1 MDEGGFSLRNGLR
14 NLASAIVGGGGL
26 IVLAGRA
33 AAIEVTEP
41 KPWQMSLQPAGSPI
55 MEAIHH
61 FNDWLLIVIS
71 VIVVLVLALLIYVMV
86 RFNAR
91 ANPVPSRTSHN
102 TLVEVLWT
110 IVPILILVGIAIPS
124 FSLLFKE
131 HDPARVIPNYDPTKA
146 VTIKATG
153 SQWYWSYE
161 YPDNADVSFDSNML
175 QDKERTDPVNQPR
188 LLAVD
193 NPMVVPTGTVI
204 RIQIIGNDV
213 IHSFNIPAL
222 GVKLDAIPGRLNEIW
237 FLADRE
243 GIYYGECSELC
254 GQSPSGDPNDL
265 HGHAYMPIEVRAV
278 SPDKFT
284 AWAAAAK
291 SDLPGAYK
299 LLAESSRPP
308 AAVKVAGQ

>member
-1 MDEGGFSLRNGLR
+1 LAGVIIGG
-14 NLASAIVGGGGL
+14 VGL
-26 IVLAGRA
+26 IALAGQA

-41 KPWQMSLQPAGSPI
+41 KPWQLNLQPAGSPI
-55 MEAIHH
+55 MEVINR
-61 FNDWLLIVIS
+61 FSNGLLIVIS
-71 VIVVLVLALLIYVMV
+71 LIVVFVLALLVYVML

-124 FSLLFKE
+124 FSLLFSE
-131 HDPARVIPNYDPTKA
+131 HDPARVVPNYDPAKA

-161 YPDNADVSFDSNML
+161 YPDNGDVSFDSNML
-175 QDKERTDPVNQPR
+175 QDKERIDAVNQPR

-193 NPMVVPTGTVI
+193 NPMIVPVGTVI
-204 RIQIIGNDV
+204 RIQVIGTDV
-213 IHSFNIPAL
+213 IHSFNIPSL
-222 GVKLDAIPGRLNEIW
+222 GLKLDAIPGRLNEIW
-237 FLADRE
+237 FLAERE

-278 SPDKFT
+278 ATDKFT

-299 LLAESSRPP
+299 LLAESSQP
-308 AAVKVAGQ
+308 ATAVKVAGQ

>member
-1 MDEGGFSLRNGLR
+1 LRNGLR
-14 NLASAIVGGGGL
+14 NLAGVIIGGVGL
-26 IVLAGRA
+26 IALAGQA

-41 KPWQMSLQPAGSPI
+41 KPWQLNLQPAGSPI
-55 MEAIHH
+55 MEVINR
-61 FNDWLLIVIS
+61 FSNGLLIVIS
-71 VIVVLVLALLIYVMV
+71 LIVVFVLALLVYVML

-124 FSLLFKE
+124 FSLLFSE
-131 HDPARVIPNYDPTKA
+131 HDPARVVPNYDPAKA

-161 YPDNADVSFDSNML
+161 YPDNGDVSFDSNML
-175 QDKERTDPVNQPR
+175 QDKERIDAVNQPR

-193 NPMVVPTGTVI
+193 NPMIVPVGTVI
-204 RIQIIGNDV
+204 RIQVIGTDV
-213 IHSFNIPAL
+213 IHSFNIPSL
-222 GVKLDAIPGRLNEIW
+222 GLKLDAIPGRLNEIW
-237 FLADRE
+237 FLAERE

-278 SPDKFT
+278 ATDKFT

-299 LLAESSRPP
+299 LLAESSQP
-308 AAVKVAGQ
+308 ATAVKVAGQ